1 MKLIYLFV
9 GLLLVG
15 GASATNIDVVYIND
29 SITADIYFNNGSTE
43 YQHEETNVLND
54 NFNTVMI
61 AGTVDKSE
69 DLLDNPTII
78 YGKVLYLLGVI
89 FFAFMFLLVVFII
102 KKVIG

>member
-1 MKLIYLFV
+1 M
-9 GLLLVG
+9 GLLLAG
-15 GASATNIDVVYIND
+15 SASATSIDIVYIND
-29 SITADIYFNNGSTE
+29 NITADIYFSNGSTE
-43 YQHEETNVLND
+43 YQHEETNVFND
-54 NFNTVMI
+54 NFNTIMI
-61 AGTVDKSE
+61 AGTVDNSD